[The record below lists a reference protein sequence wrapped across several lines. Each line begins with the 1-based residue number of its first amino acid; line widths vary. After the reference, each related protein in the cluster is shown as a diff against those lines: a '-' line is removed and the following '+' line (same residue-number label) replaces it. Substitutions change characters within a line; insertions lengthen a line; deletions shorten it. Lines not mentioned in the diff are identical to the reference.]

1 MSDDKTIVWALCHW
15 NTKVC
20 QAVSNSAV
28 RAGKVRMALY
38 FGAVV
43 GEFKMPRSFTQKRFM
58 NETGFYE
65 FFEHAVD
72 CHLVRRFIS
81 ESGGNMFLRQRVA

>member
-1 MSDDKTIVWALCHW
+1 MNNKTFVRALCHW
-15 NTKVC
+15 KIKVC
-20 QAVSNSAV
+20 QAEGVAAV
-28 RAGKVRMALY
+28 RAGKMRMALL
-38 FGAVV
+38 FAAVV

-72 CHLVRRFIS
+72 CYFVRRFLG
-81 ESGGNMFLRQRVA
+81 ESGSNLVLGQRFA